1 MIEALRKRFVLISS
15 VSVAVVFGLVFTVLF
30 FVGTAQRDSTMDTLV
45 DTVATYGVDPSVG
58 AQATVPLLPDINLN
72 QSAQTE
78 SVSEQLD
85 GRFFSVW
92 VGTSGTALG
101 LNVGESSPVST
112 EQAWHLAQSALR
124 NGPDRGWVDGY
135 RYLVQHSPQGVLVI
149 FVNGEA
155 TMDSTNQL
163 LLVAAVV
170 FLLSWALITALVAA
184 LSKRAIEPAIE
195 SFEKQ
200 RQFVTDANHELKT
213 PLTLMLSNLDIIE
226 AENGPSE
233 WIDDT
238 REEGRRMARLV
249 SQLVAL
255 SRMDENSA
263 NLRNDPV
270 ELDVVVRDAVGEF
283 APLAEERGK
292 RLVSQVDEGVGC
304 SGDSEQLRR
313 LAAILLDNAV
323 KYCDD
328 GGSIEVRLQSV
339 RRHPQLSVENAYA
352 EVDSVELE
360 RLFDR
365 FYRSDAARTSSDS
378 FGVGLSLAQSIA
390 RQHHGDIVAYKA
402 GEGCIGFRVSLR

>member
-1 MIEALRKRFVLISS
+1 MIEALRRRFVLISS
-15 VSVAVVFGLVFTVLF
+15 VSVAAVFGLVFTVLF

-45 DTVATYGVDPSVG
+45 DTVAAYGVDPSVG
-58 AQATVPLLPDINLN
+58 AQATVPLLPDINLD
-72 QSAQTE
+72 QSARPT
-78 SVSEQLD
+78 SVTEQLD

-92 VGTSGTALG
+92 VGTSGNALG
-101 LNVGESSPVST
+101 LNVGDNSPVST
-112 EQAWHLAQSALR
+112 ERAWHLAQSALL
-124 NGPDRGWVDGY
+124 NGPERGWADGY
-135 RYLVQHSPQGVLVI
+135 RYLIQHSPDGVLVI

-155 TMDSTNQL
+155 TMESTNQL

-170 FLLSWALITALVAA
+170 FLLSWALITALVTA

-226 AENGPSE
+226 AESGPSE

-255 SRMDENSA
+255 SRMDENGA

-270 ELDVVVRDAVGEF
+270 ELDAVVRDAVGEF

-292 RLVSQVDEGVGC
+292 RLTAQVDDGVGC
-304 SGDSEQLRR
+304 SGDAEQLRR
-313 LAAILLDNAV
+313 LAGHPARQRGEVLRRGGRDRGAPGVGAPPPAAHGGEHLRRGGLGGARAALRPLLPQRRGPHLERQLWGGALARAV
-323 KYCDD
+323 H
-328 GGSIEVRLQSV
+328 RPPAP
-339 RRHPQLSVENAYA
+339 RRH
-352 EVDSVELE
+352 
-360 RLFDR
+360 R
-365 FYRSDAARTSSDS
+365 
-378 FGVGLSLAQSIA
+378 GLQGRRGA
-390 RQHHGDIVAYKA
+390 HWV
-402 GEGCIGFRVSLR
+402 